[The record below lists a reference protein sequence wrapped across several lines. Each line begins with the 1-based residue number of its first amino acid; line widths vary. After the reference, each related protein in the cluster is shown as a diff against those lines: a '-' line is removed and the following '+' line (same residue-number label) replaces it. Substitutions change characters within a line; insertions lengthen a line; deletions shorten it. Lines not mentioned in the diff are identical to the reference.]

1 MWVDTATPIC
11 YHRDETEV
19 ISMDE
24 YVMTLRVP
32 AEWKEPIATAASA
45 EFRSISDFLRVAV
58 RDRLVSH
65 DLLDKK

>member
-1 MWVDTATPIC
+1 
-11 YHRDETEV
+11 
-19 ISMDE
+19 MDE